1 MAWATMCRPNR
12 VAARSLARPAQA
24 GLVAA
29 RRAPSALLDTGRRSA
44 CGRCLDS
51 QAWHWASACGWA
63 STASIPS
70 SEALWRSRLCRTSR
84 LTSPITWVGVCRDR
98 SSERVTTPSTEF
110 STPTTPYWALPAA
123 VAWNTSSK
131 LAQYIRSAAPPKN
144 SMAACSQKVPAGP
157 STATRCGD
165 SRARQADMISRQMAA
180 TCSSLSGPGLAVLI
194 FSITWATR
202 SGRKKGV
209 PSRFLTSPTCSATW
223 ARWLS
228 RLSSCWS
235 SESIWTRRSPRVG
248 KGALEGWVMGRLWAV
263 ALGWR
268 RSGLCFFEFAQVVD
282 QRLHAGQ
289 RHGVVDAGP
298 HATDRLVALELQQ
311 PARLGA
317 GQEVVVQRLVAQAER
332 HVHARTAFRGHR
344 VGVELRLVDE
354 AVQQI
359 GLGLVARLHGGHA
372 AQAGFGLALEPLEGQ
387 AGDVDAVGG
396 RRVVHRLVV
405 GHQLVVERAGA
416 GLERMAQ
423 QVFAHHHQG
432 QAGGADVL
440 LCAAKGHAHAAPVD
454 RARGHVRREI
464 DHQGGIAAQGLQVGQ
479 LLKLHAMDGLVAA
492 QVHIAGCLA
501 ELPAGRGRQAG
512 VSVGL
517 VAGGNVHFAVLAC
530 LFLAFVAPGAGHHK
544 ISRFAARQVQRND
557 GVLGQATTLHEQDL
571 EVRRHRQQLAQ
582 IGFGLLVD
590 ADELFAA
597 VAHLHDAHAAAVPVE
612 HFGGSLLQHLFGDR
626 GRAGREVVG
635 TRHEQNL

>member
-84 LTSPITWVGVCRDR
+84 LTSPITWVGVCRNR

-268 RSGLCFFEFAQVVD
+268 RSGLCFFEFAQVVH

-311 PARLGA
+311 PARLGT
-317 GQEVVVQRLVAQAER
+317 GQEGVVQRLVAQPER
-332 HVHARTAFRGHR
+332 HVHARAAFGGHR

-354 AVQQI
+354 PVQQI

-387 AGDVDAVGG
+387 ARCRCRRWAACCTSTGCRPPACSRTRWGRPCAHGPAGLRAPPPGSG
-396 RRVVHRLVV
+396 RRGR
-405 GHQLVVERAGA
+405 
-416 GLERMAQ
+416 
-423 QVFAHHHQG
+423 
-432 QAGGADVL
+432 
-440 LCAAKGHAHAAPVD
+440 CSS
-454 RARGHVRREI
+454 ARRQRP
-464 DHQGGIAAQGLQVGQ
+464 
-479 LLKLHAMDGLVAA
+479 
-492 QVHIAGCLA
+492 C
-501 ELPAGRGRQAG
+501 PRGSSR
-512 VSVGL
+512 
-517 VAGGNVHFAVLAC
+517 
-530 LFLAFVAPGAGHHK
+530 PGARPRATRNRSPGGHR
-544 ISRFAARQVQRND
+544 SP
-557 GVLGQATTLHEQDL
+557 G
-571 EVRRHRQQLAQ
+571 
-582 IGFGLLVD
+582 
-590 ADELFAA
+590 
-597 VAHLHDAHAAAVPVE
+597 P
-612 HFGGSLLQHLFGDR
+612 S
-626 GRAGREVVG
+626 GRAALE
-635 TRHEQNL
+635 TPRHGWSRCCTGAHSGVPC